1 MPQHK
6 RVKRFS
12 FVDSIPAPERGVLRS
27 RVTNPALRQNTRG
40 QGEPFGSPCPLGA
53 ENGFPTQAY
62 SSFTISALRKA
73 FSSKV
78 TPAMRSSCTRLHPN
92 AFDKDKKSSGQI
104 QTQNPILRRDRSGC
118 PSISE
123 RQYSSSCSN
132 EGSAPCRIISTVRLR
147 AMFSICPPLK
157 SYLLANV
164 AAVRSSSVGIID
176 RQIRLFTSAEGFSN
190 SIL

>member
-1 MPQHK
+1 MIIT
-6 RVKRFS
+6 R
-12 FVDSIPAPERGVLRS
+12 LS
-27 RVTNPALRQNTRG
+27 R
-40 QGEPFGSPCPLGA
+40 A

-62 SSFTISALRKA
+62 SLFTISALREA

-78 TPAMRSSCTRLHPN
+78 TPTMRSSCTRLHPN
-92 AFDKDKKSSGQI
+92 AFDKDKKSSVQI

-123 RQYSSSCSN
+123 RQYSSSCSI
-132 EGSAPCRIISTVRLR
+132 EGSPPSRIISTVRLR

-157 SYLLANV
+157 SYRLASV
-164 AAVRSSSVGIID
+164 TAVCSSSVGIID
-176 RQIRLFTSAEGFSN
+176 RQIRLFASAEGFSN